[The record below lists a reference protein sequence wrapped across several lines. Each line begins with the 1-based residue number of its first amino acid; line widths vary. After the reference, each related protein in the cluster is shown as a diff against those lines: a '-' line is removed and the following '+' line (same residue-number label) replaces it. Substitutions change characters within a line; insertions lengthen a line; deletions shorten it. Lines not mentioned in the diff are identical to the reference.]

1 MKHDEVM
8 AHPPQA
14 YSSATEG
21 NLSSIGGRIPSSGD
35 RTARSTTRAWT
46 LWLGPGVRPDLAE
59 RIEAGPGLQGQGRL
73 QRTVTD
79 LAELLPQD
87 VGPGRLVA
95 HLREV
100 PMEDI
105 GILRRFLE
113 RNLARELVLF
123 STSDDIA
130 PPSLLTLPRTRV
142 LPMPISASIVAWLG
156 SVPENH
162 GRSPQASSTPCAAH
176 GQENG
181 PRDPERVQ
189 LALQMLKERLEDRPE
204 LAPLIHRLEIEVGQG
219 PQHAQEE
226 DKLVHVGDLAE
237 ELLASLSLERTQRTR
252 FLFRPEGELN
262 VARDAADLRECLG
275 GLFRLAGRCST
286 PDSVI
291 RVRVSSQ
298 SGDEPDPDAF
308 IEIHVEFPDSPLKGV
323 AVGDEL
329 DPDALATHFGP
340 QVAGS
345 MRALLRKAGE
355 LGGELSST
363 PTRPGR
369 RGIRLRLRR
378 LMQRA

>member
-14 YSSATEG
+14 YSSATQG
-21 NLSSIGGRIPSSGD
+21 DLSSLGARNPSANENMARPIP
-35 RTARSTTRAWT
+35 RAWT

-59 RIEAGPGLQGQGRL
+59 RIEAGPGLHGQGRL
-73 QRTVTD
+73 QRTLTD

-113 RNLARELVLF
+113 RNTARELVLF
-123 STSDDIA
+123 AMGDDIA

-142 LPMPISASIVAWLG
+142 LPLPISASIVGWLG
-156 SVPENH
+156 SLPENL
-162 GRSPQASSTPCAAH
+162 GRPVQFASIPCTSHDEPNAPH
-176 GQENG
+176 NS
-181 PRDPERVQ
+181 ERVH
-189 LALQMLKERLEDRPE
+189 LALQMLKERLEDRPT
-204 LAPLIHRLEIEVGQG
+204 LTPLISRLEIELGHG
-219 PQHAQEE
+219 PKHSPIE

-262 VARDAADLRECLG
+262 VARDTGELRDCLG

-308 IEIHVEFPDSPLKGV
+308 IEVHVEFPDSPLKGV
-323 AVGDEL
+323 PVGDEL
-329 DPDALATHFGP
+329 DPDTLAIHFGP
-340 QVAGS
+340 EVAGS
-345 MRALLRKAGE
+345 MRGLLRDTGT

-378 LMQRA
+378 LQQTC

>member
-14 YSSATEG
+14 YSSATQG
-21 NLSSIGGRIPSSGD
+21 NLSSIGARNPSGNAS
-35 RTARSTTRAWT
+35 TARPIARTWT

-59 RIEAGPGLQGQGRL
+59 RIEAGPGLQGHGRL
-73 QRTVTD
+73 QRTLTD

-87 VGPGRLVA
+87 VGPGRLAA

-100 PMEDI
+100 PIEDI

-113 RNLARELVLF
+113 RDAARELVLF
-123 STSDDIA
+123 AMSDDVA

-142 LPMPISASIVAWLG
+142 LPLPISASIVAWLG
-156 SVPENH
+156 SPPENL
-162 GRSPQASSTPCAAH
+162 GRNSQAGPALCAPL
-176 GQENG
+176 GEL
-181 PRDPERVQ
+181 DPPHNSERVQ
-189 LALQMLKERLEDRPE
+189 LALQMLKERLEDRPT
-204 LAPLIHRLEIEVGQG
+204 LKPLIGRLEIELGHG
-219 PQHAQEE
+219 PKHSPTEE
-226 DKLVHVGDLAE
+226 KLVHVGDLAE

-262 VARDAADLRECLG
+262 VARETEKLRDCLG

-308 IEIHVEFPDSPLKGV
+308 IEVRVEFPDSPLKGV
-323 AVGDEL
+323 PVGDEL

-340 QVAGS
+340 EVAGS
-345 MRALLRKAGE
+345 MRALLRDTGN

-378 LMQRA
+378 LQHRT